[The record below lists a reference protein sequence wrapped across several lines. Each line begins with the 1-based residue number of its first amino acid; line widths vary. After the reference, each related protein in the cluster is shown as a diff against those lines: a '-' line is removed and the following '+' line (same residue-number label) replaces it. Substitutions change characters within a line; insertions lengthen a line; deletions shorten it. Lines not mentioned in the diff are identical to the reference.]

1 MGKYKKLIFKI
12 IAIIFTV
19 ILIAYSIK
27 QLYSYVDYKLEDY
40 YAGWYHS
47 YESKTIEEAKMRGSY
62 LWEYDVDSV
71 IKVDT
76 FIIRLNG
83 AFAERAWYHNRKN
96 PDSIIVDSFYWQV
109 VISVPQIKECF
120 ADSLMLHY
128 LWDLEQD
135 KMQSKRY
142 SDSSVIFRYMN
153 RLKKVPPQDTIKYYF
168 FYNFRDNTINGNGF
182 RQYDTLTLYM
192 TRKNEE
198 KEQNNNK

>member
-1 MGKYKKLIFKI
+1 MGNYKRFIFKI

-27 QLYSYVDYKLEDY
+27 QLYSYVDYKLENY
-40 YAGWYHS
+40 YAGWYDS

-153 RLKKVPPQDTIKYYF
+153 RLKKVPPKTQLSIISF
-168 FYNFRDNTINGNGF
+168 IILEI
-182 RQYDTLTLYM
+182 TLLM
-192 TRKNEE
+192 GMAFVNMIH
-198 KEQNNNK
+198 